1 MTVYVFGHTNPDSD
15 AIISAIAG
23 AELLKARGVDAVACK
38 QGDVNPETKFI
49 LEKFGLE
56 IPETITSVEGKN
68 VALVDTTEPTQLP
81 SDIEKANIVF
91 VADHH
96 KLAGLRT
103 ATPLEFYGQPVGSSA
118 TIITNIFK
126 TDGKSIPANVA
137 GAMLCAVLSDT
148 VLFKSPTTTD
158 WDKKAVEELAKIA
171 GIEKPL
177 DLGLEM
183 LKVKSSIE
191 NDSALDLINRD
202 FKDFNIHGK
211 KFGIG
216 QIELIDGSMA
226 ESKKPAIL
234 EEMKKL
240 HKEGGYNT
248 LLLLITDIMKEG
260 SEMLVV
266 SDDIPAIENV
276 FGIKCDEQHC
286 AWVDGMMSRK
296 KQVVPPLETKLS

>member
-1 MTVYVFGHTNPDSD
+1 MTVYVFGHKNPDSD
-15 AIISAIAG
+15 AIISAIAA
-23 AELLKARGVDAVACK
+23 AELLKVRGIDAVACK

-49 LEKFGLE
+49 LEKFGLD
-56 IPETITSVEGKN
+56 IPETITNVEGKN
-68 VALVDTTEPTQLP
+68 IALVDTTELTQLP
-81 SDIEKANIVF
+81 SDIDKATVVF

-96 KLAGLRT
+96 KLGGLKT
-103 ATPLEFYGQPVGSSA
+103 TIPLEVYGQPVGCTA
-118 TIITNIFK
+118 TVLTNIFK
-126 TDGKSIPANVA
+126 SEGREIPANIA
-137 GAMLCAVLSDT
+137 GAMMCAIFSDT

-171 GIEKPL
+171 KIEKPL

-226 ESKKPAIL
+226 ASKKPEIL

-248 LLLLITDIMKEG
+248 LILLITDIMKEG

-266 SDDIPAIENV
+266 SDDITAIENV

>member
-1 MTVYVFGHTNPDSD
+1 MFT
-15 AIISAIAG
+15 
-23 AELLKARGVDAVACK
+23 AERAADVLRQLSYTAR
-38 QGDVNPETKFI
+38 
-49 LEKFGLE
+49 
-56 IPETITSVEGKN
+56 
-68 VALVDTTEPTQLP
+68 TQ
-81 SDIEKANIVF
+81 
-91 VADHH
+91 
-96 KLAGLRT
+96 
-103 ATPLEFYGQPVGSSA
+103 
-118 TIITNIFK
+118 
-126 TDGKSIPANVA
+126 
-137 GAMLCAVLSDT
+137 
-148 VLFKSPTTTD
+148 
-158 WDKKAVEELAKIA
+158 ELAKIA
-171 GIEKPL
+171 GVEKPL

-191 NDSALDLINRD
+191 NDSAIDLINRD

-226 ESKKPAIL
+226 KTKKPAIL

>member
-15 AIISAIAG
+15 AIISTIAV
-23 AELLKARGVDAVACK
+23 AELFKARGVDAIACK
-38 QGDVNPETKFI
+38 QGDINPETKFI
-49 LEKFGLE
+49 IEKFGLD
-56 IPETITSVEGKN
+56 IPETITSVEGKT

-81 SDIEKANIVF
+81 EDIEKASIVF

-96 KLAGLRT
+96 KLGGLKN
-103 ATPLEFYGQPVGSSA
+103 ATPLEFYGQPVGSSS
-118 TIITNIFK
+118 TVITNIFK
-126 TDGKSIPANVA
+126 TEGKNIPAKVA

-148 VLFKSPTTTD
+148 VLFKSPTTTE

-240 HKEGGYNT
+240 HKDGGYNT

-276 FGIKCDEQHC
+276 FGIKCDEKHC

-296 KQVVPPLETKLS
+296 KQVVPPLETKL